1 MRQNRTILS
10 GGDTMSRCGILRV
23 YFDTFSSKS
32 GHETTFTNDY
42 VQSCSIDFR
51 RCSFTGKERDEET
64 GFGYFGAR
72 YMDHELMTMWLSVDP
87 LSDKYPN
94 ISPYAYCA
102 WNPVKLVDPD
112 GRDVYIIGDEKSKAE
127 ALRQIQQKSKN
138 MTFSIDKNGKL
149 SFEGEAKTKRERYMA
164 NIINS
169 ENVHVNLK
177 VQNHSNHNG
186 QTIDIGGFD
195 GNALSEDGKSITTFQ
210 VINVAKS
217 GNQDIECDNLG
228 NMIWHEISESYEG
241 GLISLTNQKNAPPAI
256 KGNDK
261 TVYRKA
267 HYAAGRFFPG
277 TTNEGTVRD
286 YIESLP
292 REIQNLIPEGYK
304 VLNGNKQK
312 SWYSR

>member
-1 MRQNRTILS
+1 M
-10 GGDTMSRCGILRV
+10 
-23 YFDTFSSKS
+23 
-32 GHETTFTNDY
+32 
-42 VQSCSIDFR
+42 
-51 RCSFTGKERDEET
+51 
-64 GFGYFGAR
+64 
-72 YMDHELMTMWLSVDP
+72 
-87 LSDKYPN
+87 
-94 ISPYAYCA
+94 
-102 WNPVKLVDPD
+102 
-112 GRDVYIIGDEKSKAE
+112 
-127 ALRQIQQKSKN
+127 
-138 MTFSIDKNGKL
+138 
-149 SFEGEAKTKRERYMA
+149 
-164 NIINS
+164 
-169 ENVHVNLK
+169 K